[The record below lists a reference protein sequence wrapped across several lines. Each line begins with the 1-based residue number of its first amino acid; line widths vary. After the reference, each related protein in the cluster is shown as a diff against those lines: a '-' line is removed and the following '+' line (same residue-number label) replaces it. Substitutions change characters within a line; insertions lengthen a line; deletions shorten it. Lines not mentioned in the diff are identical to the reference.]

1 MEKIRAWFSF
11 AERKTDFSTEIM
23 AGTTTF
29 LSMLYI
35 VIVVP
40 TMFSR
45 GGMEFGGVYVAT
57 VLATVTATLAMGI
70 AANYPVAVA
79 PSIGINAYLA
89 YVVIVAGGTP
99 WQEALGA
106 AFVASGLLM
115 MLSLSSFRSMLLQAV
130 PPSLKAAVVVGLGLF
145 MALLGLENGRLVVA
159 SPITIMTL
167 GDLSDPIA
175 ALTLLGLFLTLMLL
189 VMGVRGAVFIGMLL
203 TAVVSYAVGIMDMP
217 AAPFFLP
224 WGFDQTWGQLTF
236 RDPGSLGMTVFT
248 LFLITLFDT
257 TGTMLG
263 VGRQAG
269 LMTKESFPRLKSAL
283 LAGSVGGLVGALAGT
298 GPTTALAESGTGV
311 AAGGR
316 TGFTSVVTA
325 ILFGAMLFCA
335 PIAKMMA
342 SVPSVTAPALI
353 LSGVFLMESV
363 ADIEWTDYTEAF
375 PAFFTLLLLPLSFS
389 IATGIGVGFVLY
401 VFLKAAAGK
410 GRRVHPLLYALSFL
424 FVIQLVWGMF

>member
-115 MLSLSSFRSMLLQAV
+115 MLS
-130 PPSLKAAVVVGLGLF
+130 
-145 MALLGLENGRLVVA
+145 
-159 SPITIMTL
+159 
-167 GDLSDPIA
+167 
-175 ALTLLGLFLTLMLL
+175 
-189 VMGVRGAVFIGMLL
+189 
-203 TAVVSYAVGIMDMP
+203 
-217 AAPFFLP
+217 
-224 WGFDQTWGQLTF
+224 
-236 RDPGSLGMTVFT
+236 
-248 LFLITLFDT
+248 
-257 TGTMLG
+257 
-263 VGRQAG
+263 
-269 LMTKESFPRLKSAL
+269 
-283 LAGSVGGLVGALAGT
+283 
-298 GPTTALAESGTGV
+298 
-311 AAGGR
+311 
-316 TGFTSVVTA
+316 
-325 ILFGAMLFCA
+325 
-335 PIAKMMA
+335 
-342 SVPSVTAPALI
+342 
-353 LSGVFLMESV
+353 
-363 ADIEWTDYTEAF
+363 
-375 PAFFTLLLLPLSFS
+375 
-389 IATGIGVGFVLY
+389 
-401 VFLKAAAGK
+401 
-410 GRRVHPLLYALSFL
+410 
-424 FVIQLVWGMF
+424 